1 MNISNMLTFIY
12 AMVNM
17 TLNRWCEITWQTED
31 PWNKVVH
38 HVSRKIFL
46 SYFKTLFSFLQTW
59 FSIIYYCSWT
69 MENKADFK
77 HLLSSVKF
85 VVYFREK
92 LFQEAQ
98 KYNQFSQRVVIDVAN
113 IYEEI
118 LCYANLHKCVISS

>member
-1 MNISNMLTFIY
+1 
-12 AMVNM
+12 
-17 TLNRWCEITWQTED
+17 
-31 PWNKVVH
+31 
-38 HVSRKIFL
+38 
-46 SYFKTLFSFLQTW
+46 
-59 FSIIYYCSWT
+59 
-69 MENKADFK
+69 MENKADLK

-118 LCYANLHKCVISS
+118 LCYANLNKCVISS

>member
-1 MNISNMLTFIY
+1 
-12 AMVNM
+12 
-17 TLNRWCEITWQTED
+17 
-31 PWNKVVH
+31 
-38 HVSRKIFL
+38 
-46 SYFKTLFSFLQTW
+46 
-59 FSIIYYCSWT
+59 
-69 MENKADFK
+69 MENKADLK

-118 LCYANLHKCVISS
+118 LCYTNLNKCVISS